1 MRKSVKTSLM
11 VAAGVLAV
19 TGVAAAGAI
28 YVYWGK
34 VVPAAGMV
42 RNYVLSLSAP
52 AGTTTTELAVTSVGV
67 ATPGL
72 PPPAASTDA
81 ATGDWPSYNK
91 TLTSDRYA
99 QLSQIN
105 TNNVEQLKVLCT
117 YDTKQR
123 TSFETGLIVVNGAMI
138 GTTEHDIFS
147 LDPANCHQNWRT
159 HEDYKPASV
168 LAVNRGAAYMDG
180 LLFRGTED
188 GRVLAYDFKTG
199 KRVWATT
206 VADPKL
212 GESTPAAPIAWNG
225 LVFIGNAG
233 GDNKGVKGRMYAL
246 DAKTGKIVWEFYLV
260 PKTAGDPVRGPQGA
274 TPLDGSTWKNASG
287 TPITGG
293 ATWTSYTLDPAMGLL
308 YIPGGN
314 PAPDFASGPREGSN
328 LYSGSVVVLDAKT
341 GAYRNHF
348 KLVPK
353 DWHDWDVSTAPAL
366 IHTRGGKALLSV
378 APKDGHLYG
387 FDLATNT
394 MLYRT
399 PVTRIENAAAPFAI
413 GNAVHFCPGTVG
425 GAEWN
430 GPAYDPRTN
439 LVLIGEVDWCATVT
453 MQKDEQIRK
462 VKFGQAWS
470 GMATL
475 NPYNTYGVP
484 DPFGKWAGWVYAID
498 ADTGAWKWRLKSNYP
513 ILSGMTPTAGGLVFF
528 GDMGGNFYALNVV
541 NGQRLWGR
549 KIGGAIGGGVI
560 TYTANGAQKIA
571 VATGFTS
578 ILWPTEVVTGK
589 VVILGLGGADAT
601 PPSPMAP
608 RPTAPTN

>member
-1 MRKSVKTSLM
+1 MTRRLATKNILLII
-11 VAAGVLAV
+11 AGVLVV
-19 TGVAAAGAI
+19 TGAAATGAL
-28 YVYWGK
+28 YVYWDQA
-34 VVPAAGMV
+34 VPLAGMAI
-42 RNYVLSLSAP
+42 NYYRSLSAP
-52 AGTTTTELAVTSVGV
+52 AGTTSTELAAGSSSAGAVAASAPAAT
-67 ATPGL
+67 ATPN
-72 PPPAASTDA
+72 A

-91 TLTSDRYA
+91 TLTSERYS

-105 TNNVEQLKVLCT
+105 TKNVGKLKVLCT
-117 YDTKQR
+117 YDTGQY
-123 TSFETGLIVVNGAMI
+123 TSFETGPIMVNGALI

-147 LDPANCHQNWRT
+147 LDPANCHENWRT
-159 HEDYKPASV
+159 HEDYKPASL

-199 KRVWATT
+199 KRVWETT
-206 VADPKL
+206 IADPKI

-260 PKTAGDPVRGPQGA
+260 PKTAGDPTRGPQGA
-274 TPLDGSTWKNASG
+274 TPLDMSTWRNASG

-293 ATWTSYTLDPAMGLL
+293 ATWTSYTLDPATGEL

-314 PAPDFASGPREGSN
+314 PAPDFAIGPREGSN
-328 LYSGSVVVLDAKT
+328 LYSGSIVVLDAKT
-341 GAYRNHF
+341 GAYKNHF

-366 IHTRGGKALLSV
+366 IQTKGGKKLLSV

-399 PVTRIENAAAPFAI
+399 PVTRIENADAPFAI
-413 GNAVHFCPGTVG
+413 DKAVHFCPGTVG

-430 GPAYDPRTN
+430 GPAYDPQTN
-439 LVLIGEVDWCATVT
+439 LILIGEVDWCATVT
-453 MQKDEQIRK
+453 LQNDEQIQE
-462 VKFGQAWS
+462 VKPGKPWS
-470 GMATL
+470 GMATI
-475 NPYNTYGVP
+475 NPYHTYGTP
-484 DPFGKWAGWVYAID
+484 DSFGNWAGWVYAVD
-498 ADTGAWKWRLKSNYP
+498 ADTGVWKWRLKSNYP
-513 ILSGMTPTAGGLVFF
+513 ILSGMTPTAGGIVFF
-528 GDMGGNFYALNVV
+528 GDMGGNFYVLDAA
-541 NGQRLWGR
+541 NGQRLWGQ

-560 TYTANGAQKIA
+560 TYTADGAQRVA

-589 VVILGLGGADAT
+589 IVILGLGDAT
-601 PPSPMAP
+601 ASQ
-608 RPTAPTN
+608 